1 MKTILLVEDEA
12 VIALN
17 EANTLERH
25 GFRVIIAYR
34 GREVPERLREE
45 PAIALILLDI
55 DLGDGTDTTELVSE
69 IEKERELPIIIL
81 TNHADKKIVDKVKDI
96 TRYGYVLKT
105 SGEFVLIESIRK
117 ALELFNAHKET
128 KRSERQYKDL
138 AAHLQMLRE
147 EENAHIAR
155 ELHDGLGQDLSL
167 LRLSLSRLV
176 KEGKVSEEDVKPL
189 IERVGGVIDSVRSIV
204 TNLRPFPLDEFG
216 LQSAVEARLEEL
228 EESTGIACSADL
240 PPGEIHAFPR
250 ALQGVY
256 KIFQEAIANVAR
268 HAVATEIKVFLRV
281 EEGFLVLHVIDNGDG
296 IREDDLEGVQAFG
309 ILGMY
314 ERAELLGARLT
325 IAGNPGKGT
334 EVFLKV
340 PLAKTKDEAGGW
352 VK

>member
-17 EANTLERH
+17 EANTLKRH

-45 PAIALILLDI
+45 PDIALILLDI

-105 SGEFVLIESIRK
+105 SGEYVLIESIRK
-117 ALELFNAHKET
+117 ALELFNAHRET
-128 KRSERQYKDL
+128 KRSERKYKDL

-147 EENAHIAR
+147 EENARVAR

-204 TNLRPFPLDEFG
+204 ANLRPFPLDEFG
-216 LQSAVEARLEEL
+216 LQSAIEARVEEF
-228 EESTGIACSADL
+228 EEATGVACSVEL
-240 PPGEIHAFPR
+240 PAGEIDAPPR
-250 ALQGVY
+250 LLQGVY

-268 HAVATEIKVFLRV
+268 HAVATELRV
-281 EEGFLVLHVIDNGDG
+281 ILRLEEDDLILEVADNGDG
-296 IREDDLEGVQAFG
+296 IREDDMEGVKAFG

-334 EVFLKV
+334 EVFLKA